1 MATDVQHADRRSNVL
16 TPSSLACLRRV
27 ATVNLTAGCA
37 HGCLYCY
44 TRGYSNY
51 PGEARVIL
59 YANTLTRLQKE
70 LARKRVKPPAVYFS
84 PSSDPFQPVPEVLTL
99 LYQVLDLLLSS
110 GIRVAFL
117 TKGGIPREHMELL
130 CRHAHLVSAQIGLIS
145 IDEPVLRVFEP
156 YGAPAGIR
164 LQQMG
169 QLCRRGIPVAVRLDP
184 ILPGVT
190 DDATS
195 LRRLFRAAA
204 ERGVRLAAA
213 SVLFLRPVV
222 LSTLRR
228 RLPPSDLRDRL
239 MAAFAVS
246 QRMRIRAGTSWAT
259 ALPTGARRAIY
270 ARVRSTAA
278 ESGITVKV
286 CACKNPDLDSSDC
299 GIAGDWPT
307 PPTSSQQRTLFDSAR
322 RNGSTTEAD

>member
-1 MATDVQHADRRSNVL
+1 ML

-37 HGCLYCY
+37 HGCVYCY
-44 TRGYSNY
+44 TRGYSHY
-51 PGEARVIL
+51 PGEGRVIL

-117 TKGGIPREHMELL
+117 TKGAIPREHMDLL
-130 CRHAHLVSAQIGLIS
+130 CGHAQLVAAQIGLTS
-145 IDEPVLRVFEP
+145 TDEPVLRVFEP
-156 YGAPAGIR
+156 YAAPAGIR

-169 QLCRRGIPVAVRLDP
+169 QLCRQGIPAAVRLDP

-190 DDATS
+190 DDARS

-204 ERGVRLAAA
+204 EQGVRSAAA

-228 RLPPSDLRDRL
+228 RLSPAMMDRL
-239 MAAFAVS
+239 MGAFGAPE
-246 QRMRIRAGTSWAT
+246 RIAIRGESGSAMAMP
-259 ALPTGARRAIY
+259 AEARRAILHR
-270 ARVRSTAA
+270 ARSIAA
-278 ESGITVKV
+278 EFGIAVKI

-307 PPTSSQQRTLFDSAR
+307 PPTSSQQRSLFDSAG
-322 RNGSTTEAD
+322 RNGSSAEAD